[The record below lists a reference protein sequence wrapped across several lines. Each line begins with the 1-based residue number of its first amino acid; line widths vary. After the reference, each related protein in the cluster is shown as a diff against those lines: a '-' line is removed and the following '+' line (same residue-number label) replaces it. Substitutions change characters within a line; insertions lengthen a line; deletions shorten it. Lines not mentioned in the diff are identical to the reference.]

1 MKDLGLYIHI
11 PFCNKK
17 CYYCDFLSFSNK
29 DHKVEEYINALI
41 LELSL
46 YIDKLKDYKIRT
58 IFIGGGTPSLI
69 DPRYVERLL
78 QFIYKNF
85 NANDIEE
92 VTIEVNPGTLTSYK
106 AQIYK
111 RIGVNRVSIGLQS
124 FNDQILKS
132 IGRTH
137 SVDDFYES
145 YEILQKVG
153 FDNINIDM
161 IFGLP
166 NQDIDNIRYDLRRIS
181 QLDIKHLSYYSLIIE
196 PNTPMYKWYEE
207 DKLVLPNEVEERQM
221 YYTIL
226 DELKKYGYKHY
237 EISNFAQENYE
248 CQHNNIYWQ
257 VNPYLGVGIGSHSNL
272 EGKRFWNI
280 NKLDRY
286 IEKIENY
293 TLALAGEEI
302 INKNMEIA
310 EYCILGIRFVEGI
323 SLSKFKERFGIH
335 INNIYKNV
343 IQKNMAKGL
352 LYNKG
357 DYIRLTPKG
366 LDLANQVEVDFLP

>member
-153 FDNINIDM
+153 
-161 IFGLP
+161 
-166 NQDIDNIRYDLRRIS
+166 
-181 QLDIKHLSYYSLIIE
+181 
-196 PNTPMYKWYEE
+196 
-207 DKLVLPNEVEERQM
+207 
-221 YYTIL
+221 
-226 DELKKYGYKHY
+226 
-237 EISNFAQENYE
+237 
-248 CQHNNIYWQ
+248 
-257 VNPYLGVGIGSHSNL
+257 
-272 EGKRFWNI
+272 
-280 NKLDRY
+280 
-286 IEKIENY
+286 
-293 TLALAGEEI
+293 
-302 INKNMEIA
+302 
-310 EYCILGIRFVEGI
+310 
-323 SLSKFKERFGIH
+323 
-335 INNIYKNV
+335 
-343 IQKNMAKGL
+343 
-352 LYNKG
+352 
-357 DYIRLTPKG
+357 
-366 LDLANQVEVDFLP
+366 